1 MLLVSLVKNNEVVIG
16 ARLFFSTVQCYVG
29 FSFLGER
36 HARWRIGIEEKR
48 TAQFVG
54 ERESECESA
63 RGKDSEIYR
72 DRIRRE
78 RQRSEKEK

>member
-1 MLLVSLVKNNEVVIG
+1 M
-16 ARLFFSTVQCYVG
+16 FFSTVQCYVG

-54 ERESECESA
+54 ERESEIERKRGRECES
-63 RGKDSEIYR
+63 E
-72 DRIRRE
+72 RE
-78 RQRSEKEK
+78 E